1 MKLSRL
7 ASLALLSTA
16 LVACD
21 DDDNGTEPQPTALL
35 RVVNASSS
43 TSTADLYVG
52 NQSTAL
58 GSGIGAGTA
67 GPSCFAVPAGTQ
79 TLSFRQGGAATSVAS
94 TAPFDFITGQ
104 RYTVLLTGSGT
115 AAGTRTA
122 VLLPDNTV
130 TAPATGQNAIRFFNA
145 TGVSGDVY
153 VTAPGASA
161 GTASQTGLANNTA
174 TTGGS
179 GGYTTYPTGST
190 LVRVF
195 PTGGATT
202 GNPIVTFTI
211 PTLPGNRVATVVLT
225 GGAAGA
231 QAFVATPCD

>member
-1 MKLSRL
+1 MKLHRL

-21 DDDNGTEPQPTALL
+21 DDDDNGTQPQPTALL
-35 RVVNASSS
+35 RVVNASSV
-43 TSTADLYVG
+43 TPTADLYVG

-58 GSGIGAGTA
+58 GSGIGAGAA

-79 TLSFRQGGAATSVAS
+79 TLSFRQGGAATGVAS
-94 TAPFDFITGQ
+94 TAPFDFLSGQ
-104 RYTVLLTGSGT
+104 RYTVLLTGA

-122 VLLPDNTV
+122 VLLTDNTV

-153 VTAPGASA
+153 VTAPGASP

-179 GGYTTYPTGST
+179 GGYTNYPTGNT

-202 GNPIVTFTI
+202 GNPIVSFTI
-211 PTLPGNRVATVVLT
+211 PTLPGNRIATVVLT

-231 QAFVATPCD
+231 QAFVTTPCD